1 MRMIWAWWRGVGVT
15 VLIECTRGIRSTEPM
30 IAIRKLSNRAWRTFL
45 ERVHRY
51 DCLSACSLM
60 CPAVFYFVI
69 FSRRDWPPPPAL
81 RARGGGQHFEARIDR
96 GNSTFFENG
105 INRAN
110 LRFLTYIV
118 YIDTLM
124 SKCDRSVLKTFVV

>member
-1 MRMIWAWWRGVGVT
+1 MGAVRGVEPFQCFILTFFLG
-15 VLIECTRGIRSTEPM
+15 GIG
-30 IAIRKLSNRAWRTFL
+30 
-45 ERVHRY
+45 
-51 DCLSACSLM
+51 
-60 CPAVFYFVI
+60 
-69 FSRRDWPPPPAL
+69 PPQRFAL
-81 RARGGGQHFEARIDR
+81 GGGQHFEARIDR